1 MQFMKNLTQAPCDA
15 VNAGKAKARKIK
27 TTPMYCD
34 VCPLILKAF
43 GGPVRLSLT
52 AGFCKNFITLIFGLT
67 SYSCS
72 T

>member
-1 MQFMKNLTQAPCDA
+1 MQFMKNLTQPPCDA
-15 VNAGKAKARKIK
+15 VNPRKAKARKIK

-34 VCPLILKAF
+34 VCPLFKAY
-43 GGPVRLSLT
+43 G
-52 AGFCKNFITLIFGLT
+52 KNFIKLIFWLT